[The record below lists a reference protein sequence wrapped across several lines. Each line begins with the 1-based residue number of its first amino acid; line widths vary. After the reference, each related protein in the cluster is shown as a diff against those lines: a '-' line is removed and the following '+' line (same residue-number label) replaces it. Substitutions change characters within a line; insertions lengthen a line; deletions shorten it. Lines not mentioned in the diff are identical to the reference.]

1 MEKYY
6 NREYKAT
13 LFSLIFGENKEN
25 LLDLFNALNGTSYG
39 NAEEIEYTTLESD
52 RGFFLR
58 LKNDL
63 SLLLTELS
71 ASTSTSP
78 PLPRRILLSVSYI
91 TTLTLCAK

>member
-1 MEKYY
+1 MEKHY

-58 LKNDL
+58 LKNDIRY
-63 SLLLTELS
+63 LTNCQNDVT
-71 ASTSTSP
+71 AK
-78 PLPRRILLSVSYI
+78 
-91 TTLTLCAK
+91 TTALQAAQEEAAAAAEAANIPD

>member
-52 RGFFLR
+52 RGFFTGTRRR
-58 LKNDL
+58 LNIQPSKA
-63 SLLLTELS
+63 TEAFS
-71 ASTSTSP
+71 
-78 PLPRRILLSVSYI
+78 
-91 TTLTLCAK
+91 CA